1 MIKTLAKSLREYKR
15 ESILSPLL
23 VSGEVIMEVIIP
35 FLMAKLIDHMGER
48 SIQPVVYYGVQ
59 SPRRPP
65 AGWQRTCGRTSLT
78 AYRPIPSTTSI
89 TFRRLPWLPA

>member
-48 SIQPVVYYGVQ
+48 SIQPVVYYGVWLLVI
-59 SPRRPP
+59 SFYLPVFRSSC
-65 AGWQRTCGRTSLT
+65 CGRVFKGFLR
-78 AYRPIPSTTSI
+78 AGEE
-89 TFRRLPWLPA
+89 PAAGHL

>member
-48 SIQPVVYYGVQ
+48 TLV
-59 SPRRPP
+59 
-65 AGWQRTCGRTSLT
+65 
-78 AYRPIPSTTSI
+78 
-89 TFRRLPWLPA
+89 